1 MSSFQPSS
9 NTRRIE
15 KLENQLKQALSENK
29 QLKTERQQAEKNLE
43 HFRKQSAHT
52 IEKLNNE
59 HLDSLRASR
68 EQTAAAREEYN
79 TARIRNR
86 QQMERYLK
94 NLTSQRNQLALVER
108 NASQGPEP
116 TRPITSSRGRR
127 GFLTNMKKAMAMMM
141 KRPATAFTAL
151 TAALAALGMTVIQ
164 QQQQLNQHRLD
175 IQRIQNDYFNQLN
188 KTNYYRDAFL
198 GRAKIQTPS
207 QYAGGG
213 SVSRVLN
220 SKNRA
225 KHRKK
230 IQDEANRI
238 GPPPGKG

>member
-1 MSSFQPSS
+1 MNSFSSGPIRQGTVNTIQQLERQLAIKNS
-9 NTRRIE
+9 NQQ
-15 KLENQLKQALSENK
+15 KLEAKVK
-29 QLKTERQQAEKNLE
+29 QLNNELTRERQQSR
-43 HFRKQSAHT
+43 RKMDNAK
-52 IEKLNNE
+52 EAYEAVLK
-59 HLDSLRASR
+59 R
-68 EQTAAAREEYN
+68 AREE
-79 TARIRNR
+79 TAVAEKKY
-86 QQMERYLK
+86 Q
-94 NLTSQRNQLALVER
+94 NQLANTRDRSKKYINSFRKMSEENRKLR
-108 NASQGPEP
+108 AAKNSQIVTTP
-116 TRPITSSRGRR
+116 RGRN
-127 GFLTNMKKAMAMMM
+127 GFLTNMKKAMCMMM

-213 SVSRVLN
+213 SLSRVLN

-238 GPPPGKG
+238 GPPPR

>member
-1 MSSFQPSS
+1 MSSFQPPS
-9 NTRRIE
+9 NTRIIE
-15 KLENQLKQALSENK
+15 KLKNQLERALSANK
-29 QLKTERQQAEKNLE
+29 QLKTEQQQALENLK
-43 HFRKQSAHT
+43 HFRKQSALT
-52 IEKLNNE
+52 IRRLNDE
-59 HLDSLRASR
+59 HLASLEASR
-68 EQTAAAREEYN
+68 KQTAVARKEYN
-79 TARIRNR
+79 TARKTSHEK
-86 QQMERYLK
+86 MESYLK
-94 NLTSQRNQLALVER
+94 KLTDQRKQLALVGR
-108 NASQGPEP
+108 SQEPEP

-175 IQRIQNDYFNQLN
+175 MQRIQNDYFNQLN

-213 SVSRVLN
+213 SLSRVLN

-230 IQDEANRI
+230 IQDEASRI

>member
-1 MSSFQPSS
+1 MSKFRPGNPSIS
-9 NTRRIE
+9 DTIRQLEDAKNEAERNLDYYKRQFRNQEEEISKLQSRLRTDNE
-15 KLENQLKQALSENK
+15 KRQTNQLKR
-29 QLKTERQQAEKNLE
+29 LKEA
-43 HFRKQSAHT
+43 
-52 IEKLNNE
+52 
-59 HLDSLRASR
+59 R
-68 EQTAAAREEYN
+68 EQTAIAERKLAKEKIARKKVQEKYIQNLKKLAAKNRE
-79 TARIRNR
+79 T
-86 QQMERYLK
+86 
-94 NLTSQRNQLALVER
+94 TTALV
-108 NASQGPEP
+108 P
-116 TRPITSSRGRR
+116 TAPITNRSGQK
-127 GFLTNMKKAMAMMM
+127 GFLTNMKKAMGMMM

-238 GPPPGKG
+238 GPPPGKR